1 MIKQPPRIDAGLLVL
16 RLILG
21 VIVLFHGIFKL
32 THGVGWIG
40 DLLRNHGL
48 PAFAAYGV
56 YVAEVVAPFLLF
68 VGLFTRLAAL
78 TMVFDM
84 LMAIVF
90 AQYRGIFRVNGG
102 GGWGIEVEAMI
113 LFNALAIALAGAGR
127 YSLDFYRAT
136 GRAAE
141 SELRR
146 ADDSVSAKTSS
157 ASSTLPNGAET

>member
-1 MIKQPPRIDAGLLVL
+1 MIKQPPRTDAGLLVL

-21 VIVLFHGIFKL
+21 VIVLFHGIFKA

-56 YVAEVVAPFLLF
+56 YVAEVIAPFFLF

-84 LMAIVF
+84 LMAIIL
-90 AQYRGIFRVNGG
+90 AQHAGIFRVNGG

-113 LFNALAIALAGAGR
+113 LFNALAVALAGAGR
-127 YSLDFYRAT
+127 YSIDAYRAT
-136 GRAAE
+136 GRPAT
-141 SELRR
+141 SDDRR
-146 ADDSVSAKTSS
+146 ADERVSANTSS
-157 ASSTLPNGAET
+157 ASSTFPNGAET